1 MLGLPMTSS
10 ESRSFVTAAET
21 IITDNTLKISNA
33 MLPCL
38 AINHTFTIEL
48 MIIPKQSSADINY
61 GVIIG
66 QESMPLLD
74 LDMSD

>member
-1 MLGLPMTSS
+1 MFWLVLASI
-10 ESRSFVTAAET
+10 A
-21 IITDNTLKISNA
+21 ITDNTLKTSNA

-38 AINHTFTIEL
+38 SSNYTFTIEL

-66 QESMPLLD
+66 QESMRYVTLIQVTETIP
-74 LDMSD
+74 